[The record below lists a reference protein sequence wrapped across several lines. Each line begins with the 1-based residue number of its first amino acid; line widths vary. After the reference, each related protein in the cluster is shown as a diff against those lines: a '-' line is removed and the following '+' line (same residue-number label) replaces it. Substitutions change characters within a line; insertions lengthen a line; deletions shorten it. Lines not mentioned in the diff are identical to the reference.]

1 MMNLLASTLK
11 NCFELCFIVSSLSSG
26 DCLEMKMRCNT
37 IVDCPF
43 DEGDETNC
51 AKVLLTETYNSDAA
65 PNTGVKINGDY
76 TVNKVI

>member
-1 MMNLLASTLK
+1 
-11 NCFELCFIVSSLSSG
+11 
-26 DCLEMKMRCNT
+26 MRCNT

-65 PNTGVKINGDY
+65 PNTGVKIGGEY
-76 TVNKVI
+76 TVNKVTILHVLFLFYLSFERLW

>member
-1 MMNLLASTLK
+1 
-11 NCFELCFIVSSLSSG
+11 
-26 DCLEMKMRCNT
+26 MKLRCNT

-76 TVNKVI
+76 TVNKVRKVFHSPLVSLLFSPGDCQCVFIYP